1 MPLSGPGSASAE
13 TLWPVPRNVV
23 TLSPRLLLLVTK
35 ARRERIEACL
45 GELYRYRRVEDR
57 IEIDFPKRDLDA
69 RTKVIAELDAI
80 DPKWRRAFAIYPR
93 A

>member
-1 MPLSGPGSASAE
+1 M
-13 TLWPVPRNVV
+13 PRNVV
-23 TLSPRLLLLVTK
+23 TLSPRLLPLMTN
-35 ARRERIEACL
+35 ARRDRIEARL
-45 GELYRYRRVEDR
+45 DELYRYRRVEDR